1 MNTDGFIS
9 MLSLADLYFFTEN
22 SDGEYTYRF
31 QWSTQA
37 VKGAV
42 DGVFNPNIN
51 DYYDDEEEEVD
62 SDYYITKALY
72 DYVSANKNDGTDQA
86 DSFIFRIYEK
96 DTGALVKEIATTGKS
111 IDITDL
117 NGEYLWNVTALKDG
131 QVIKTSEKL
140 YFHTY
145 HKKCGLEGGPNG
157 AGDYS
162 ESEIYNASS
171 ENHAM
176 RQTAFSGHIVQG
188 VITSYGTVASDF
200 FVCGEAGNHGGP
212 RNGKE
217 PYEAAKNGGYLFSI
231 SNSHGGIGRGFQTTE
246 NCLFSQSGIYVYNN
260 GQWDYVAY
268 NTKVD
273 VAIHCE
279 SGNFFALDDDSVTD
293 TATRTLYKYN
303 PESGEIETIATASG
317 TIDLISSNGL
327 YYQSYDGVYR
337 ISDNQKVLAQNID
350 DGEYYL
356 FDDIAVNIYSMF
368 NHTQKCD
375 DLDEGDKGTIKIT
388 YSFLDS
394 KTTQT
399 VDIYKSDNLPAEICV
414 DDVYALRV
422 GDYICLQI
430 NLESEDYWHGD
441 EDGFCQGISIIHKIN
456 GGKAELVSSRTF
468 DDVVISHY
476 LNEDGDIAVS
486 TLRYDAYTGDDY
498 IILEGAV
505 ITDTMIGNKYGLIW
519 QKSDLNGNAQIVSVA
534 NSLGTLD
541 LQIESDM
548 TGLDFFGLPDGF
560 YQCTRQG
567 IGLTEKNTSSFFVS
581 SSSSESSNFT
591 SDADGNMDVFFANVS
606 GTWGTDYAAGHHGS
620 RNFWSGTGEQVKLY
634 GKNKIADVFSGSS
647 DANIL
652 VLTDDANGDA
662 LFVEDIYTSFGKD
675 AARFS
680 QINEIRAGAGD
691 DIIDMTSQMYAYD
704 GEEMTIRGGLGDDVI
719 WAVGGDNDLFGDA
732 GNDRIVGSSGFD
744 LIVGGAGND
753 SMHSGGGNDI
763 FAFCENWGVDTVEI
777 TDNAY
782 ITLWFASGNASNWDA
797 GKRVYRDGSNSVT
810 VIGGAN
816 STIDLK
822 FGNAGGQYSDMVDIG
837 AFESAA
843 SEKIFEDKNNG
854 MLA

>member
-1 MNTDGFIS
+1 
-9 MLSLADLYFFTEN
+9 
-22 SDGEYTYRF
+22 
-31 QWSTQA
+31 
-37 VKGAV
+37 
-42 DGVFNPNIN
+42 
-51 DYYDDEEEEVD
+51 
-62 SDYYITKALY
+62 
-72 DYVSANKNDGTDQA
+72 
-86 DSFIFRIYEK
+86 
-96 DTGALVKEIATTGKS
+96 
-111 IDITDL
+111 
-117 NGEYLWNVTALKDG
+117 
-131 QVIKTSEKL
+131 
-140 YFHTY
+140 
-145 HKKCGLEGGPNG
+145 
-157 AGDYS
+157 
-162 ESEIYNASS
+162 
-171 ENHAM
+171 
-176 RQTAFSGHIVQG
+176 
-188 VITSYGTVASDF
+188 
-200 FVCGEAGNHGGP
+200 
-212 RNGKE
+212 
-217 PYEAAKNGGYLFSI
+217 
-231 SNSHGGIGRGFQTTE
+231 
-246 NCLFSQSGIYVYNN
+246 
-260 GQWDYVAY
+260 
-268 NTKVD
+268 
-273 VAIHCE
+273 
-279 SGNFFALDDDSVTD
+279 
-293 TATRTLYKYN
+293 
-303 PESGEIETIATASG
+303 
-317 TIDLISSNGL
+317 
-327 YYQSYDGVYR
+327 
-337 ISDNQKVLAQNID
+337 
-350 DGEYYL
+350 
-356 FDDIAVNIYSMF
+356 MF

-441 EDGFCQGISIIHKIN
+441 EDGFCQGISIVHKIN

-505 ITDTMIGNKYGLIW
+505 IPDTMIGNKYGLTW
-519 QKSDLNGNAQIVSVA
+519 QKSQLNGNAQIVSVA

-560 YQCTRQG
+560 YQCTRQS
-567 IGLTEKNTSSFFVS
+567 IGQTEKNTSSFFVS
-581 SSSSESSNFT
+581 SSSSESNNFT
-591 SDADGNMDVFFANVS
+591 SDEDGNMDLFFGNAKDKWTA
-606 GTWGTDYAAGHHGS
+606 GYAAKHTGVLNG
-620 RNFWSGTGEQVKLY
+620 WSGTNEQVYLN
-634 GKNKIADVFSGSS
+634 GKNKITDIFEGST

-662 LFVEDIYTSFGKD
+662 LFVDDIYTALPGTVDEQQSRI
-675 AARFS
+675 A
-680 QINEIRAGAGD
+680 QINEIRAGSGD
-691 DIIDMTSQMYAYD
+691 DIVDMTSQRYAYD
-704 GEEMTIRGGLGDDVI
+704 GEEMTIRSGDGNDVI
-719 WAVGGDNDLFGDA
+719 WAADSDNDLFGDA
-732 GNDRIVGSSGFD
+732 GNDRIVGSTGFD

-797 GKRVYRDGSNSVT
+797 GKRVYQDGRNSVT

-822 FGNAGGQYSDMVDIG
+822 FGNAGWQYSDMVDIG